1 MNMRGTEVLQDTG
14 NPDVIAEALGAE
26 PATQATE
33 AEGDEA

>member
-14 NPDVIAEALGAE
+14 NPDVIAE